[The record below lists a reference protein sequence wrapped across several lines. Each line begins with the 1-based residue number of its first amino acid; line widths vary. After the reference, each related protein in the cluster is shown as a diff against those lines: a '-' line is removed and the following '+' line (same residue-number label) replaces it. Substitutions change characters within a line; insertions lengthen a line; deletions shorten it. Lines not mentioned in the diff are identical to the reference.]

1 MGKNWVRFDILS
13 VRSLCYV
20 ICGTCSKV
28 NLNSLSDSFSNR
40 ATYTLLNFLFLIIGC
55 KFCTYFNY
63 DVKFISRY
71 EYAMKVLQNFNNRN
85 TFYNSPLTPWS
96 RVLFEK
102 LIGPQLFKKF
112 SIFHGT
118 RRFITTY
125 SRAHHLSVHFIHPQ
139 IYHVVGMLV
148 SDTAVMKQLRISERR
163 HIFWVQL

>member
-13 VRSLCYV
+13 VRFLCYV

-28 NLNSLSDSFSNR
+28 HLNSLSTSFSNR
-40 ATYTLLNFLFLIIGC
+40 ATYTLLNVLFLIIGC

-63 DVKFISRY
+63 DVKSISRY

-102 LIGPQLFKKF
+102 LIGPQLVKKF

-118 RRFITTY
+118 RRFITT
-125 SRAHHLSVHFIHPQ
+125 
-139 IYHVVGMLV
+139 
-148 SDTAVMKQLRISERR
+148 
-163 HIFWVQL
+163 